1 MTAGAPVVTSRA
13 RTWARAAPGF
23 GWLLACQYAG
33 VWLAQLVPIGLPGS
47 VLGMLLLLLSL
58 AWAPLRAPVGL
69 ATNLLLAHLSLFF
82 IPVSVGI
89 MLHVDLLSQH
99 GGRILIVLALSTWI
113 GMAVTAV
120 VMRRLLVRPAPS
132 VLSSS
137 RQAGD

>member
-1 MTAGAPVVTSRA
+1 MTAGAPVAISRS
-13 RTWARAAPGF
+13 RTWAQAAQGF
-23 GWLLACQYAG
+23 VWLLACQYAG
-33 VWLAQLVPIGLPGS
+33 MWLARIAPIGLPGT
-47 VLGMLLLLLSL
+47 VIGMLLLLLSL
-58 AWAPLRAPVGL
+58 TWAPLRVPVGS
-69 ATNLLLAHLSLFF
+69 AANLLLAHLSLFF

-89 MLHVDLLSQH
+89 MVHVGLLSQY

-137 RQAGD
+137 RRAGD

>member
-1 MTAGAPVVTSRA
+1 MTTGAPVAVSRA
-13 RTWARAAPGF
+13 RTWAQAALGF
-23 GWLLACQYAG
+23 IWLLACQYAG
-33 VWLAQLVPIGLPGS
+33 VWLAGIAPIGLPGT
-47 VLGMLLLLLSL
+47 VIGMLLLLLSL
-58 AWAPLRAPVGL
+58 AWVPLRAPVGS
-69 ATNLLLAHLSLFF
+69 AANLLLAHLSLFF

-89 MLHVDLLSQH
+89 MLHVGLLSQY

-137 RQAGD
+137 RRSGD

>member
-1 MTAGAPVVTSRA
+1 MTTGAPVAISRA
-13 RTWARAAPGF
+13 RVWARAAQGF
-23 GWLLACQYAG
+23 IWLLACQYAG
-33 VWLAQLVPIGLPGS
+33 VWLAHIAPIGLPGS
-47 VLGMLLLLLSL
+47 VIGMLLLLLSL
-58 AWAPLRAPVGL
+58 IWPALRAPVGS
-69 ATNLLLAHLSLFF
+69 AANLLLAHLSLFF

-89 MLHVDLLSQH
+89 MLHVGLLSQY

-137 RQAGD
+137 RRAGD

>member
-1 MTAGAPVVTSRA
+1 MTTGAPVAISRS
-13 RTWARAAPGF
+13 RVWAQAAQGF
-23 GWLLACQYAG
+23 VWLLACQYAG
-33 VWLAQLVPIGLPGS
+33 VWLAGIAPIGLPGS
-47 VLGMLLLLLSL
+47 VIGMLLLLLSL
-58 AWAPLRAPVGL
+58 AWAPLRAPVG
-69 ATNLLLAHLSLFF
+69 AAANLLLAHLSLFF
-82 IPVSVGI
+82 VPVSVGI
-89 MLHVDLLSQH
+89 MLHVGLLSQY

>member
-1 MTAGAPVVTSRA
+1 MTTGAPVAISRS
-13 RTWARAAPGF
+13 RVWAQAAQGF
-23 GWLLACQYAG
+23 VWLLACQYAG
-33 VWLAQLVPIGLPGS
+33 VWLAGIAPIGLPGS
-47 VLGMLLLLLSL
+47 VIGMLLLLLSL
-58 AWAPLRAPVGL
+58 TWAPLRAPVGS
-69 ATNLLLAHLSLFF
+69 AANLLLAHLSLFF
-82 IPVSVGI
+82 VPVSVGI
-89 MLHVDLLSQH
+89 MLHVGLLSQY

>member
-1 MTAGAPVVTSRA
+1 MTAGTPVAVSRS
-13 RTWARAAPGF
+13 RTWAHAAQGCI
-23 GWLLACQYAG
+23 WLLACQYAG
-33 VWLAQLVPIGLPGS
+33 VWLARIAPIGLPGS
-47 VLGMLLLLLSL
+47 VIGMLLLLLSL
-58 AWAPLRAPVGL
+58 AWPALRTPVGS
-69 ATNLLLAHLSLFF
+69 AANLLLAHLSLFF

-89 MLHVDLLSQH
+89 MLHVGLLSQY

-137 RQAGD
+137 RRAGD